1 MFGYHLKEGVNGL
14 FRNRLVNTAAIGML
28 IACLIVTGAFALV
41 LLNINAVINETGA
54 VNEISLYLDETVS
67 DEQIAAAERAL
78 DATENVA
85 SWTFISK
92 EEGLASMR
100 KTFGSLLDG
109 METDNPIRDTIRVTV
124 KSQEKL
130 EETAETVRAIPGV
143 AKVNYRNDIAQ
154 RFLQIRNIVA
164 MVGLAFVV
172 VLGLVSLF
180 IISNAVRLSV
190 YTRRTEIRVMKTVGA
205 TTGFI
210 RKSFAVEGMLLGLIG
225 AAVSYGLIA
234 LIYIKLFEP
243 AVAPLGFLSAIPIPF
258 STFAAPIA
266 LAYGTAGLVMGFFG
280 SALAL
285 RRYLNA

>member
-124 KSQEKL
+124 KSQ
-130 EETAETVRAIPGV
+130 
-143 AKVNYRNDIAQ
+143 
-154 RFLQIRNIVA
+154 
-164 MVGLAFVV
+164 
-172 VLGLVSLF
+172 
-180 IISNAVRLSV
+180 
-190 YTRRTEIRVMKTVGA
+190 
-205 TTGFI
+205 
-210 RKSFAVEGMLLGLIG
+210 
-225 AAVSYGLIA
+225 
-234 LIYIKLFEP
+234 
-243 AVAPLGFLSAIPIPF
+243 
-258 STFAAPIA
+258 
-266 LAYGTAGLVMGFFG
+266 
-280 SALAL
+280 
-285 RRYLNA
+285 